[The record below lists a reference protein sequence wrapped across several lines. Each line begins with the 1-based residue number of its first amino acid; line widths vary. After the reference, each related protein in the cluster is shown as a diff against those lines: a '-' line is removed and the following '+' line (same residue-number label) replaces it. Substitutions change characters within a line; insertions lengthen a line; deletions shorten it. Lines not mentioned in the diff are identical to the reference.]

1 MSGIAGAQV
10 ARQYAD
16 TLRRKQTQPAGNMPP
31 AVIGL
36 TNDHALG
43 ADAHVQTFEGVTD
56 GDMRD
61 LFRQADREADVHA
74 EHRMPERRLAA
85 VGRIGL
91 PPGTVARIEFIG
103 LADVMTHRAR
113 D

>member
-16 TLRRKQTQPAGNMPP
+16 TLGRKKTQPAGTMPP

-36 TNDHALG
+36 TNDHTLG
-43 ADAHVQTFEGVTD
+43 ADAHVQTFEGVTNR
-56 GDMRD
+56 DMRD
-61 LFRQADREADVHA
+61 LLRQADREADVHA

-85 VGRIGL
+85 VGWVRL
-91 PPGTVARIEFIG
+91 APRPGARG
-103 LADVMTHRAR
+103 A
-113 D
+113 

>member
-16 TLRRKQTQPAGNMPP
+16 TLGRKQTQPAGNMPP

-43 ADAHVQTFEGVTD
+43 TDAHVQTFEGVTD

-61 LFRQADREADVHA
+61 LFWQANRQTDMHS
-74 EHRMPERRLAA
+74 EH
-85 VGRIGL
+85 
-91 PPGTVARIEFIG
+91 
-103 LADVMTHRAR
+103 
-113 D
+113 